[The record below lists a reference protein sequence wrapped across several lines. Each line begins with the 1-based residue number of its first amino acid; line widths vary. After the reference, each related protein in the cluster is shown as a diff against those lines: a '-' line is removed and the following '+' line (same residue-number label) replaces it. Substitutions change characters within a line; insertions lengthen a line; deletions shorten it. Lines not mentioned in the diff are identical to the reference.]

1 MILFTFTLIFLIFQ
15 ANKSV
20 NDTRYFQQSFI
31 TPRSAAR
38 LSAAHGSNQ
47 VAAVMRTKWRPDE
60 LCAEAEAE
68 YDIFRYPVA
77 VNEPLRSFHS
87 ARRRKLV
94 YEPSPC

>member
-31 TPRSAAR
+31 TPRSA
-38 LSAAHGSNQ
+38 HGSNQ

-68 YDIFRYPVA
+68 YDIFRDPVA

-87 ARRRKLV
+87 ARRRKPV